1 LKVCIFTETYYPV
14 VGGGETQ
21 AKLLAEGLI
30 ARGHSVVI
38 LTRRS
43 DFALKKYERYGE
55 LDVYR
60 LPPSGGGQL
69 KKWGLLFSSIPMLFR
84 LRRQYDL
91 IFVSGYRIL
100 GLAAVL
106 VGKLLQK
113 PVVLKADSRGE
124 MSGEFF
130 ESGLRKFG
138 LSRSFFLF
146 RWFLGVRNS
155 MLRMAAAY
163 TSISDGI
170 TSELAASGVPMDK
183 IHLIP
188 NSVDTD
194 RFVPVGADQ
203 KQCLRK
209 KLNLPQDATIALYT
223 GRLVSYKG
231 LPLLLRVWNEI
242 RCEHANALL
251 LLAGTGGLDIHD
263 CEAELRDYVKSAGL
277 EKNVVFLGA
286 VQNVPEYL
294 QAADL
299 FVFPTENDAFPSSV
313 IEAMACALP
322 VITTP
327 VGAIKSIVT
336 DQESG
341 VLVQPG
347 DFKQLFEALH
357 VMLADMEQAARF
369 GEAAYRIV
377 QERFSAGM
385 VTGQYLSL
393 FQGSLNV
400 QEQE

>member
-1 LKVCIFTETYYPV
+1 
-14 VGGGETQ
+14 
-21 AKLLAEGLI
+21 
-30 ARGHSVVI
+30 
-38 LTRRS
+38 
-43 DFALKKYERYGE
+43 
-55 LDVYR
+55 
-60 LPPSGGGQL
+60 
-69 KKWGLLFSSIPMLFR
+69 
-84 LRRQYDL
+84 
-91 IFVSGYRIL
+91 
-100 GLAAVL
+100 
-106 VGKLLQK
+106 
-113 PVVLKADSRGE
+113 
-124 MSGEFF
+124 
-130 ESGLRKFG
+130 
-138 LSRSFFLF
+138 
-146 RWFLGVRNS
+146 
-155 MLRMAAAY
+155 
-163 TSISDGI
+163 
-170 TSELAASGVPMDK
+170 
-183 IHLIP
+183 
-188 NSVDTD
+188 
-194 RFVPVGADQ
+194 
-203 KQCLRK
+203 
-209 KLNLPQDATIALYT
+209 
-223 GRLVSYKG
+223 
-231 LPLLLRVWNEI
+231 
-242 RCEHANALL
+242 

-400 QEQE
+400 QGQE